1 MADANNA
8 ISTLNNLIQTC
19 KDGENGF
26 NEAAQG
32 VSSADLKDVFMRYSQ
47 QRSQFAGELQEAVS
61 KIGGDPETSG
71 SIAASLHRGWIDIKS
86 VVTGQDEGAILSEC
100 ERGED
105 SAVEAYQNAL
115 KEALPSEVNS
125 IVERQYTQ
133 VKEAHDRIK
142 GLRNM
147 SNSASGS

>member
-1 MADANNA
+1 MADANTS

-32 VSSADLKDVFMRYSQ
+32 VSTADLKDLFMRYSQ
-47 QRSQFAGELQEAVS
+47 QRSQFAGELQDEVH
-61 KIGGDPETSG
+61 KLGGDPQTSG

-86 VVTGQDEGAILSEC
+86 AVTGQDEGAILSEC

-115 KEALPSEVNS
+115 KEALPSDVNS
-125 IVERQYTQ
+125 VVERQYMQ
-133 VKEAHDRIK
+133 IKEAHDRIK

-147 SNSASGS
+147 SNSASTN

>member
-8 ISTLNNLIQTC
+8 ISTLNTLIETC

-32 VSSADLKDVFMRYSQ
+32 VATADLKDVFMRYSQ
-47 QRSQFAGELQEAVS
+47 QRSQFAGELQDEVR
-61 KIGGDPETSG
+61 KLGGDPETSG
-71 SIAASLHRGWIDIKS
+71 SIVASLHRGWIDIKS
-86 VVTGQDEGAILSEC
+86 VVTGRDEAAILNEC

-105 SAVEAYQNAL
+105 SAVQAYQNAL
-115 KEALPSEVNS
+115 KEALPSDVNS
-125 IVERQYTQ
+125 VVERQYTQ

-147 SNSASGS
+147 SNSASAS